1 MLMDKTTFT
10 TPRMRLE
17 LLMWASQNQLNA
29 KRGEIKVFKGVAL
42 TDALPLSQRD
52 LDRYTGTGRN
62 TGDAQIGRYVIRV
75 RIKDDLYEK
84 SPHHYLP
91 NPCNLDS
98 TSNIAEAV
106 KLIKLHTLCVTS
118 ADYQTSTDSPIRQN
132 DIVEIT
138 LNMNGETNTVNSQH
152 GIVTRLIERANLRD
166 PKEPQCEPLSG
177 KFLINTIARLKSY
190 DPVQDEAA
198 PGQRPDGG
206 KCPATVPPGV
216 LNFDSVTAKKPS
228 GNYLAIGNNNY
239 RYKQPTLGEI
249 KYMVETD
256 NITTFIR
263 LNRDDLDSE
272 YGWDPQMATCITME
286 IEEAYIEY
294 LDKKTAGKKIEYKKM
309 SAHQGCIKGQ
319 GFQESVSAF
328 NKEFA
333 KGNVLVHCKHGADR
347 TGLAVAGWILHGK
360 GGTYSSEIEGLSSTS
375 KEDVWNYTTALNSW
389 VKGPGYLCSQG
400 QISFGRYLDSFWS
413 VEDFCKSHAACAVC
427 KKWSDPSTNVCKN
440 YE

>member
-1 MLMDKTTFT
+1 MDKTTFT

-29 KRGEIKVFKGVAL
+29 KRGEIKVFKAVAL
-42 TDALPLSQRD
+42 TDAVPLSQRD
-52 LDRYTGTGRN
+52 MDNYGGQPRPGTG
-62 TGDAQIGRYVIRV
+62 AQVGRYVLRV

-84 SPHHYLP
+84 SPHQYLP
-91 NPCNLDS
+91 DPCALDQ
-98 TSNIAEAV
+98 TSNIGEALG
-106 KLIKLHTLCVTS
+106 LIKLHTLCLTS
-118 ADYQTSTDSPIRQN
+118 EDYQLSDMAPIRQN

-138 LNMNGETNTVNSQH
+138 LNMNEETNTVNSQH
-152 GIVTRLIERANLRD
+152 GIITKLVERANARD
-166 PKEPQCEPLSG
+166 ISEPLCEDLSG
-177 KFLINTIARLKSY
+177 KFLINTVARLSSY
-190 DPVQDEAA
+190 DVDRDEPA

-206 KCPATVPPGV
+206 KCPAAVPAGV
-216 LNFDSVTAKKPS
+216 LNFDAVTAKKPS
-228 GNYLAIGNNNY
+228 GNYLSIRNNNY

-256 NITTFIR
+256 EITTFIR

-272 YGWDPQMATCITME
+272 YGYDSEMQTCITME

-309 SAHQGCIKGQ
+309 SAHQGCVKGL
-319 GFQESVSAF
+319 GFHESVSAF
-328 NKEFA
+328 NKEF
-333 KGNVLVHCKHGADR
+333 KNGHVLVHCKHGADR
-347 TGLAVAGWILHGK
+347 TGLAVGGWILHGK
-360 GGTYSSEIEGLSSTS
+360 GGTYASQIEGLSGTS

-413 VEDFCKSHAACAVC
+413 VEEFCKSHAECAVC
-427 KKWSDPSTNVCKN
+427 KKWTDPDTNVCKG